1 VTPHQPGA
9 ARQDHAAQQER
20 TGPPA
25 PQGHTVLQATT
36 LLAGRTWVG
45 IEHNGQHYRLQTTRA
60 GKLILT
66 K

>member
-1 VTPHQPGA
+1 VKPEPSSPEQA
-9 ARQDHAAQQER
+9 
-20 TGPPA
+20 PPPIAA
-25 PQGHTVLQATT
+25 PQPLAPQAGPVLQAQA
-36 LLAGRTWVG
+36 LFAGRSWVG